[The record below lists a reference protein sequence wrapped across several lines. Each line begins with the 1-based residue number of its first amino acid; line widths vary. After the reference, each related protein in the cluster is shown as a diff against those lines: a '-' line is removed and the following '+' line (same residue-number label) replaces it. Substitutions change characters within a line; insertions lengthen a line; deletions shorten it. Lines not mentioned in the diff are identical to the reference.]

1 MEPVTQLV
9 ERGVPLDR
17 ADVDTDQIIPA
28 KWLKRIERTG
38 FEDGLFEEW
47 RKDPDFVLNRPEYAG
62 AGVLVAGPNFGSGS
76 SREHA
81 PWALRD
87 YGFKAVISASF
98 ADIFRNNLPNVG
110 MVPVQ
115 ADQRVVSAILEAIT
129 DDPGTEIRIDV
140 ERREVHCTAA
150 GVTAE
155 PFALDG
161 SAHYRLVNGLD
172 PIGLTLLLAD
182 EIGAYEQTRPRWMPV
197 TGAAAGLGA

>member
-1 MEPVTQLV
+1 MEPVTELV
-9 ERGVPLDR
+9 ERGMPLDR

-47 RKDPDFVLNRPEYAG
+47 RKDPDFVLNQPEYAG
-62 AGVLVAGPNFGSGS
+62 ARVLVAGPNFGSGS

-115 ADQRVVSAILEAIT
+115 ADQRVVSAILQAIT
-129 DDPGTEIRIDV
+129 ADPTTEIRIDV
-140 ERREVHCTAA
+140 ERREVHCAAA
-150 GVTAE
+150 GVEAA
-155 PFALDG
+155 PFFLDD

-172 PIGLTLLLAD
+172 PIGLTLELAA
-182 EIGAYEQTRPRWMPV
+182 EIGDHEQTRPSWMPV
-197 TGAAAGLGA
+197 TGAAAGHRT